1 METKKLLKFSK
12 SNCLPCEQVTQWLD
26 RNEIMYEE
34 INPFDN
40 PELAGKYKV
49 RTVPSLLLI
58 VDDEIKVRLTG
69 FNPDEL
75 QVHLLEFSMIK

>member
-1 METKKLLKFSK
+1 METMKLLKFSK

-69 FNPDEL
+69 YNPDEL